1 MNNGVISYP
10 IPPYQNVPIHPEYY
24 QPKKFF
30 IQAVTLGVETLV
42 ETTEDMDYVIGQEIR
57 LVIPPEFGCRQL
69 NAITGYVIE
78 IPALNQVIVDIDS
91 SLGVDPFILSSA
103 TSRAQIL
110 AIGDI
115 NMGSTNTQ
123 GRINQ
128 ITYIPG
134 SFINISPN

>member
-1 MNNGVISYP
+1 MTVLSYP

-24 QPKKFF
+24 KPKKFF
-30 IQAVTLGVETLV
+30 VQAITLGVQTTI

-57 LVIPPEFGCRQL
+57 LIIPPQFGCRQL
-69 NAITGYVIE
+69 NAMTGYVIE
-78 IPALNQVIVDIDS
+78 IPALNHVIVDIDS
-91 SLGVDPFILSSA
+91 SIGVDPFVLSSA
-103 TSRAQIL
+103 TSRPQIL

-115 NMGSTNTQ
+115 NMGTTNTQ